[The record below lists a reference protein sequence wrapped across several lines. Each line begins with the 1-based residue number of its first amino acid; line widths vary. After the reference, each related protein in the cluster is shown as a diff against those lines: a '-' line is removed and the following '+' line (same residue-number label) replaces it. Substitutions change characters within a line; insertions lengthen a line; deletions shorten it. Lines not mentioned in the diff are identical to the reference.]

1 MFSSLMGCRAQLH
14 DSYILTIFLLNRCRV
29 QILEELGLTDVRDS
43 LVGGGL
49 SRGLSGGEKRRL
61 SIATELLT
69 RPALLFLDEPTTG
82 LGKIRFSGDI
92 ASVFVAIFIIVFFTS
107 PVPHHMQT
115 PPSFRVKF

>member
-1 MFSSLMGCRAQLH
+1 MT
-14 DSYILTIFLLNRCRV
+14 YLLNRCRL

-82 LGKIRFSGDI
+82 LGKKQFSGDTILVFI
-92 ASVFVAIFIIVFFTS
+92 AILMNVSFTPGS
-107 PVPHHMQT
+107 LL
-115 PPSFRVKF
+115 SANAS